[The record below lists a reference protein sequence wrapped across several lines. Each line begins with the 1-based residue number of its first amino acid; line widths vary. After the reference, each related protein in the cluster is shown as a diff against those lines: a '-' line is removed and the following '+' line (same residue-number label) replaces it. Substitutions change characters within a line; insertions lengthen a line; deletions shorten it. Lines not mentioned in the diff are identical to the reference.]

1 MAPLSRSH
9 LPQAILLVSML
20 LVSAGQSILF
30 ATLPPAGRA
39 IGLSDWQIGLIIT
52 LSSVA
57 FIAASPV
64 WGRLS
69 DSRGRRGMIVLGLTG
84 YALFT
89 ALFAWV
95 LELGMA
101 GTLTP
106 LASLVALVAV
116 RIGFGTTV
124 AAAMPAAQAHIIDIT
139 PPERRTAGLARLSAA
154 YGLGTVA
161 GPLFAAAFAGLGL
174 VFPLYA
180 AAGAAALA
188 AIAVLGGLRH
198 APHRSAAAAAAMLKP
213 NDPRLRLWLGIA
225 LGYFLVV
232 AMVLQSL
239 GFVVQDRLHLEPSET
254 GRSVGFCLLASGLTA
269 VAVQF
274 LLSRLRVERPGR
286 LLLAGLPAGIAGL
299 CALCMASTLPLFIL
313 GMVGIGA
320 AMGLCMPGLSAA
332 ASLAMEDHEQGAAA
346 GLIGAAQ
353 AGGFMLGP
361 LLGAGLYQ
369 LGESLPFLSGI
380 VILAALF
387 ILCLHRLRDGSTHH
401 GQLIIAKK
409 ARVGGET

>member
-1 MAPLSRSH
+1 MAPLSRSR

-95 LELGMA
+95 LDLGMA

-116 RIGFGTTV
+116 RVGFGTTV

-198 APHRSAAAAAAMLKP
+198 APHRSAAAAMLKP

-239 GFVVQDRLHLEPSET
+239 GFVVQDRLHLAPSET
-254 GRSVGFCLLASGLTA
+254 GRSAGFCLLASGLTA
-269 VAVQF
+269 VVVQF

-313 GMVGIGA
+313 GMVGIGG

-361 LLGAGLYQ
+361 LLGASLYQ
-369 LGESLPFLSGI
+369 LGGSLPFLSG
-380 VILAALF
+380 VIILTALF
-387 ILCLHRLRDGSTHH
+387 VLCLHRLRDGSAQH
-401 GQLIIAKK
+401 GQPIIAKK
-409 ARVGGET
+409 ATVGGET

>member
-1 MAPLSRSH
+1 MAPLSRSR

-39 IGLSDWQIGLIIT
+39 IGLSDWQIGLIIS

-89 ALFAWV
+89 GLFAWV
-95 LELGMA
+95 LDLGMA

-106 LASLVALVAV
+106 LASLLALVAV
-116 RIGFGTTV
+116 RVGFGTTV
-124 AAAMPAAQAHIIDIT
+124 AAAMPAAQAHIVDIT

-188 AIAVLGGLRH
+188 AVAVLGGLRH
-198 APHRSAAAAAAMLKP
+198 APHRSAAAAMLKP

-239 GFVVQDRLHLEPSET
+239 GFVVQDRLHLAPSET
-254 GRSVGFCLLASGLTA
+254 GRSVGVCLLASGLTA

-299 CALCMASTLPLFIL
+299 CALCVSSRLPLFIL
-313 GMVGIGA
+313 GMVGIGG

-361 LLGAGLYQ
+361 LVGASLYQ
-369 LGESLPFLSGI
+369 LGGSLPFLSGI

-387 ILCLHRLRDGSTHH
+387 ALCLHRLRDGSAQH
-401 GQLIIAKK
+401 GQPVIAKQ
-409 ARVGGET
+409 ATAGGET

>member
-1 MAPLSRSH
+1 MAPLSRSR

-20 LVSAGQSILF
+20 LISAGQSILF

-52 LSSVA
+52 LSSIA

-95 LELGMA
+95 LERGMA

-124 AAAMPAAQAHIIDIT
+124 AAAIPAAQAHIIDIT

-198 APHRSAAAAAAMLKP
+198 APHRSAAVAMLKP

-299 CALCMASTLPLFIL
+299 CVLCVASALPLFIL
-313 GMVGIGA
+313 GMMGIGA

-361 LLGAGLYQ
+361 LLGASLYQ
-369 LGESLPFLSGI
+369 LGGSLPFLSGI
-380 VILAALF
+380 VILAALSA
-387 ILCLHRLRDGSTHH
+387 LCLHRLRDGSAHH
-401 GQLIIAKK
+401 GQPIVAEK
-409 ARVGGET
+409 APAGGEPF